1 MTAVTTSDRQAGIT
15 SPLGRTL
22 RDIAVITK
30 RNVLRNVRL
39 PQLLLFATIQP
50 VMFLLLFNYVFG
62 GSIGRSPQLA
72 QFGSYINWLVPGIII
87 QTATFGASQT
97 AVGLTEDLQAGVI
110 DRFRSL
116 PMARSA
122 VLAGRTISDLLRNA
136 FVSGLM
142 LTVGALIGFRY
153 QTSFAQLVLAFLLA
167 MGFAFSFSW
176 VMAAVGLAVKD
187 TETAQTASFIP
198 LFPLVFASSVFV
210 SVESLPDWLRV
221 FADVQPV
228 TVMVNAM
235 RGLMLGE
242 GALPTGTTV
251 GGTVMAAL
259 AWIAAILL
267 IFFPLSVRLYRRA
280 AG

>member
-1 MTAVTTSDRQAGIT
+1 MTALAASDAETIT
-15 SPLGRTL
+15 SPLGRML
-22 RDIAVITK
+22 RDIGVITK
-30 RNVLRNVRL
+30 RNVLRSVRL

-62 GSIGRSPQLA
+62 GSIGRAPQLA

-87 QTATFGASQT
+87 QVATFGSAQT

-122 VLAGRTISDLLRNA
+122 VLAGRTISDLIRNA

-142 LTVGALIGFRY
+142 LSVGALIGFRY
-153 QTSFAQLVLAFLLA
+153 QTSFLQLVFAFLIA

-221 FADVQPV
+221 FADHQPV
-228 TVMVNAM
+228 TVMANAM

-242 GALPTGTTV
+242 AALPAGTTV
-251 GGTVMAAL
+251 GGTVAASL
-259 AWIAAILL
+259 AWIAVILL

>member
-1 MTAVTTSDRQAGIT
+1 MTATAETHT
-15 SPLGRTL
+15 MKSPLTRTM
-22 RDIAVITK
+22 RDIAVITR

-62 GSIGRSPQLA
+62 GSIGQAPQLA
-72 QFGSYINWLVPGIII
+72 QFGSYINWLVPGLII
-87 QTATFGASQT
+87 QVATFGASQT

-136 FVSGLM
+136 FVSALM

-153 QTSFAQLVLAFLLA
+153 QTSFLQLALAFMIA

-221 FADVQPV
+221 FADHQPV

-235 RGLMLGE
+235 RALILGE
-242 GALPTGTTV
+242 ASLPVGSTV
-251 GGTVMAAL
+251 GGAITAAVVWNL
-259 AWIAAILL
+259 AILVV
-267 IFFPLSVRLYRRA
+267 FFPLSVRLYRRA

>member
-1 MTAVTTSDRQAGIT
+1 MTAVAVTSDEMVT
-15 SPLGRTL
+15 SPIARTV

-30 RNVLRNVRL
+30 RNMLRNIRL
-39 PQLLLFATIQP
+39 PQLIVFATIQP

-97 AVGLTEDLQAGVI
+97 AVGLAEDLQAGVI

-122 VLAGRTISDLLRNA
+122 VLAGRTISDLVRNA

-153 QTSFAQLVLAFLLA
+153 QTSFGHLALAFLLA
-167 MGFAFSFSW
+167 MGFAFAFSW
-176 VMAAVGLAVKD
+176 VMASVGLAVKD

-235 RGLMLGE
+235 RGLILGE
-242 GALPTGTTV
+242 AALPAGTNV
-251 GGTVMAAL
+251 GGTV
-259 AWIAAILL
+259 IAAIAWIVGILVV
-267 IFFPLSVRLYRRA
+267 FFPLSVRLYRRA